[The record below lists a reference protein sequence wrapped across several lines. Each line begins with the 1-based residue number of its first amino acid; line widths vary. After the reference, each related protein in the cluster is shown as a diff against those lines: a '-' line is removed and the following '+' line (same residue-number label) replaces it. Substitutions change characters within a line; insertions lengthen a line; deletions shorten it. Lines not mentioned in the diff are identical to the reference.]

1 MIAGF
6 QIKNSDNKFKG
17 RRSTK
22 DFRVSGSLNKEG
34 PWKILV
40 EDRLNN
46 SRSETVQLLNFTF
59 VKPVEIQFLKF
70 ELVSYWGSHGG
81 GLQYLAAILA
91 PSEQKVFIYYQ
102 TITIQTAEVH

>member
-1 MIAGF
+1 MIAGC
-6 QIKNSDNKFKG
+6 QIKNCDNKFKG

-40 EDRLNN
+40 EDRLIN

-59 VKPVEIQFLKF
+59 VKPAEIQFLKF
-70 ELVSYWGSHGG
+70 ELVSYCGTEGG
-81 GLQYLAAILA
+81 GLQYFAAILET
-91 PSEQKVFIYYQ
+91 SK
-102 TITIQTAEVH
+102 